1 MSATAN
7 RPLRV
12 GDWHV
17 DPALGEIA
25 RDGERLRLDGRNM
38 RLLLHLAGHAGEVV
52 SVDELLDAVWRGVIV
67 TPDSVYQAVTSLRR
81 VLGDNAKDPAYIA
94 TVPRLGYRMVARVE
108 PWRDTPQAVA
118 PDASRRRPRWAGI
131 AAAALIAVAGAGSW
145 MAFAPGRAVH
155 AVAPAPP
162 SIAVLPL
169 LDLTTQAMD
178 EKYFADGLT
187 EEIID
192 RLGALPGAHVPGA
205 TASFYY
211 KDKSLPVADIALA
224 LGVAYVLDGSVRK
237 SDNTFRIA
245 VRALRASDGGVIWT
259 HSYERPIGD
268 VVAIQKDV
276 AGEIARALPSAL
288 NAASAAPDDA
298 R

>member
-1 MSATAN
+1 MSATPN
-7 RPLRV
+7 RLLRV
-12 GDWHV
+12 GDWRV
-17 DPALGEIA
+17 DPSLGEIA
-25 RDGERLRLDGRNM
+25 RDGERVRLDGRNM
-38 RLLLHLAGHAGEVV
+38 RLLLHLAGRKGEVV

-118 PDASRRRPRWAGI
+118 PNAPRRWQRWAGI
-131 AAAALIAVAGAGSW
+131 AAATLIAVAGAGSW
-145 MAFAPGRAVH
+145 MAFAPGRAAH
-155 AVAPAPP
+155 AVAPAPL

-169 LDLTTQAMD
+169 LDLTTQAMG
-178 EKYFADGLT
+178 EEYFADGLT

-211 KDKSLPVADIALA
+211 KDKSLPVAEIAQA
-224 LGVAYVLDGSVRK
+224 LGVTYVFDGSVRK
-237 SDNTFRIA
+237 SADTFRVA
-245 VRALRASDGGVIWT
+245 VRALRASDGSVIWT

-288 NAASAAPDDA
+288 NAASAATDDA